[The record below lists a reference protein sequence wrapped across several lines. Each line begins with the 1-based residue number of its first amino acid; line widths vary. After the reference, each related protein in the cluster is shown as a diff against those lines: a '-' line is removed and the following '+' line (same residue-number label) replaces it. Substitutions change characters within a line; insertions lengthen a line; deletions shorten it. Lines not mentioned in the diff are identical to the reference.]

1 MTKKRGLG
9 KGLQALIPDSAGQW
23 ESREPQQLPEPPEQQ
38 MRAGVEEVPIEQIVP
53 NPHQPRAPMD
63 EAELTELAASI
74 AEHGLIQPVIVTS
87 AGNGYQLIAGER
99 RWRAA
104 RQAGLERIPV
114 IVKEATPQE
123 MLELALVENIQ
134 RDDLNPLEEATA
146 YRQLMDEFG
155 LTQEMVAERVSKSRS
170 AVGNVVRLLKL
181 PAAAQA
187 AILEEKISEGHGRAL
202 LGLLTAEAQSAA
214 LQTVLKRGLN
224 VRQTE
229 ELVRRLLGQ
238 TPAAAPRRLAPEI
251 KVIQERLEQSL
262 GTKVD
267 MSHSEKGG
275 RIVIHYYSDEELE
288 TILEQITG

>member
-23 ESREPQQLPEPPEQQ
+23 EPREVHENQEPETGIW
-38 MRAGVEEVPIEQIVP
+38 RVRVEQIVP
-53 NPHQPRAPMD
+53 NPHQPRSPMG
-63 EAELTELAASI
+63 EAELAELAASI
-74 AEHGLIQPVIVTS
+74 AEHGLIQPVIVTRTGD
-87 AGNGYQLIAGER
+87 AYQLIAGER

-104 RQAGLERIPV
+104 QQAGLETIPV

-134 RDDLNPLEEATA
+134 RDDLNALEEATA

-181 PAAAQA
+181 PAVAQA
-187 AILEEKISEGHGRAL
+187 ALLEDRITEGHGRAL
-202 LGLLTAEAQSAA
+202 LSLPTAEAQSAA
-214 LQTVLKRGLN
+214 LQTVLKRGLS

-238 TPAAAPRRLAPEI
+238 TPAVAPRPVAPEI
-251 KVIQERLEQSL
+251 KAVQERLEQRL

-267 MSHSEKGG
+267 LSHSDRGG

-288 TILEQITG
+288 SILEQITGE